1 LKIKALRMNWKIT
14 ILSFGIVLFAICI
27 GGIIL
32 IGRVIHLQEQE
43 LGQRLLVTARTV
55 TQLPSIISGLTEQ
68 SKRQEINPI
77 TERLRIINDVD
88 YIVVMDMNGI
98 RWSHPSS
105 SRIGEHSQGV
115 DEHAAFAEHT

>member
-1 LKIKALRMNWKIT
+1 VLKVKGLRMNWKIT
-14 ILSFGIVLFAICI
+14 ILSFGIVLFVICI

-55 TQLPSIISGLTEQ
+55 AGLPSIVSGLTEQ
-68 SKRQEINPI
+68 SRRGEINPI
-77 TERLRIINDVD
+77 AERIRIINDVD

-98 RWSHPSS
+98 RWSHPSD
-105 SRIGEHSQGV
+105 SRIGELSQGDRKSV
-115 DEHAAFAEHT
+115 V